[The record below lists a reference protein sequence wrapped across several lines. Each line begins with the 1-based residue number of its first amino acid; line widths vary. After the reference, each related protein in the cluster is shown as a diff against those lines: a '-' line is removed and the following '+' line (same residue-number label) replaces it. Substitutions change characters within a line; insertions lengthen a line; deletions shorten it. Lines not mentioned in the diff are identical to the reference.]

1 MGRYS
6 RFAAIVAAMGF
17 FALAGPA
24 VYAGDVV
31 IDISGKFGEFD
42 YGNQPAPLN
51 DGYFSGTVTFSA
63 LPDANSTVISSTADV
78 NFYDSSH
85 SLLFTLGDGGYETM
99 KAGAS
104 GYTYLSVSGIVDL
117 GGGTS
122 VDVAPLSLEFKSW
135 PFGSLSGTVKHYG
148 PPNYASAAE
157 YTYFATGT
165 DPSEGGTTYFD
176 PIKSGFACASVPE
189 PAPIMLGIVGLG
201 GVLAYARY
209 NRRKATA

>member
-6 RFAAIVAAMGF
+6 RYAAIVAAMGF

-31 IDISGKFGEFD
+31 IDISGKFGEFG

-85 SLLFTLGDGGYETM
+85 TLLFTPGGRRLRNDEGRRHRIHVPCPSRESLISVAAHRWTLRRSHSSS
-99 KAGAS
+99 KAGR
-104 GYTYLSVSGIVDL
+104 
-117 GGGTS
+117 
-122 VDVAPLSLEFKSW
+122 
-135 PFGSLSGTVKHYG
+135 
-148 PPNYASAAE
+148 SAA
-157 YTYFATGT
+157 
-165 DPSEGGTTYFD
+165 
-176 PIKSGFACASVPE
+176 
-189 PAPIMLGIVGLG
+189 
-201 GVLAYARY
+201 
-209 NRRKATA
+209 